1 MSNIQRAYFSNRCI
15 RSRGNI
21 ISAMILVLCT
31 MSVSL
36 FAFEKNLGEGD
47 YMVHSVKVNEAVTID
62 RIVEDFADYDVII
75 FGEEH
80 NDAVAHYLELL
91 LFQKLH
97 DRYKGMIAL
106 SLEMFDRD
114 VQVIL
119 DEYLNGQITEKHFK
133 KDARAWIN
141 YKDYRPL
148 VEFAKTSNIDVIAA
162 NAPMRYTN
170 IARTRGQDAL
180 LVISET
186 AKSFLA
192 PLPYD
197 TATGEYREKLLKVQE
212 VLEPLLIKKDSLM
225 PGDKM
230 QKKMPP
236 AMMIFKINQ
245 GQSLWDATMA
255 YSIIQYRKQ
264 NKDIKIMHVN
274 GKFHSDEYFGVVE
287 QLKRYDPEVKILVIS
302 SFPDEQFPDVNFTQY
317 TNLADY
323 MIITDPSI
331 TKSFEQ

>member
-1 MSNIQRAYFSNRCI
+1 
-15 RSRGNI
+15 
-21 ISAMILVLCT
+21 
-31 MSVSL
+31 
-36 FAFEKNLGEGD
+36 
-47 YMVHSVKVNEAVTID
+47 
-62 RIVEDFADYDVII
+62 
-75 FGEEH
+75 
-80 NDAVAHYLELL
+80 
-91 LFQKLH
+91 
-97 DRYKGMIAL
+97 
-106 SLEMFDRD
+106 MFDRD

-141 YKDYRPL
+141 YEDYRAL
-148 VEFAKTSNIDVIAA
+148 VEFAKTSKIGVIAA

-212 VLEPLLIKKDSLM
+212 VLEPLLIKKDTLM
-225 PGDKM
+225 SGDKM
-230 QKKMPP
+230 LKKMPP
-236 AMMIFKINQ
+236 AMMVFKINQ

-255 YSIIQYRKQ
+255 YSIIQYREQ
-264 NKDIKIMHVN
+264 NKDKKIMHVN

-302 SFPDEQFPDVNFTQY
+302 SVPDDQFPDVNFTQY
-317 TNLADY
+317 TYLADY
-323 MIITDPSI
+323 MIITDPSVAR
-331 TKSFEQ
+331 SFEQ

>member
-1 MSNIQRAYFSNRCI
+1 MKYKWNYIMLMVFLLCSS
-15 RSRGNI
+15 
-21 ISAMILVLCT
+21 SAILYAQGENPYADCYKIY
-31 MSVSL
+31 SG
-36 FAFEKNLGEGD
+36 NLG
-47 YMVHSVKVNEAVTID
+47 KLID
-62 RIVEDFADYDVII
+62 IDQIVEDFANYDVII

-97 DRYKGMIAL
+97 DGYEGMIAL

-133 KDARAWIN
+133 KDARIWIN
-141 YKDYRPL
+141 YEDYRPL
-148 VEFAKTSNIDVIAA
+148 VEFAKTSKIDVIAA

-180 LVISET
+180 LAISET

-212 VLEPLLIKKDSLM
+212 VLEPLLIKKDTLM

-230 QKKMPP
+230 QKKMPL
-236 AMMIFKINQ
+236 AMMVFRINQ

-255 YSIIQYRKQ
+255 YAIYQYRKH
-264 NKDIKIMHVN
+264 NKDNKVLHIN
-274 GKFHSDEYFGVVE
+274 GKFHSDEYFGVVQ

-302 SFPDEQFPDVNFTQY
+302 SFPNDQFPDVNFTEY
-317 TNLADY
+317 TYLADY
-323 MIITDPSI
+323 IIITDPSVAR
-331 TKSFEQ
+331 SFEQ

>member
-1 MSNIQRAYFSNRCI
+1 MKYKWNY
-15 RSRGNI
+15 I
-21 ISAMILVLCT
+21 ILMIFLFCSSSAILYAQGENPYADCYKIY
-31 MSVSL
+31 SG
-36 FAFEKNLGEGD
+36 NLGKLINVD
-47 YMVHSVKVNEAVTID
+47 P
-62 RIVEDFADYDVII
+62 IVEDFANYDVII

-80 NDAVAHYLELL
+80 NDAIAHYLELL

-97 DRYKGMIAL
+97 DRYSSMIVL

-119 DEYLNGQITEKHFK
+119 DEYLSGQITEKHFK

-141 YKDYRPL
+141 YEDYRPL
-148 VEFAKTSNIDVIAA
+148 VEFAKTSKIDVIAA

-180 LVISET
+180 LVISKT

-212 VLEPLLIKKDSLM
+212 VLEPLLLKKDTLM

-236 AMMIFKINQ
+236 AMMVFKINQ

-255 YSIIQYRKQ
+255 YSIIQYREQ
-264 NKDIKIMHVN
+264 NKDKKIMHVN
-274 GKFHSDEYFGVVE
+274 GKFHSDEYFGIVQ

-302 SFPDEQFPDVNFTQY
+302 SFPDNQFPNVDFAVHQH
-317 TNLADY
+317 LGDY
-323 MIITDPSI
+323 IIITDPSI
-331 TKSFEQ
+331 PKSFEQ

>member
-1 MSNIQRAYFSNRCI
+1 MKYKWNHIMLMIFLFCSLSAILHAQGENPYADCYKIYS
-15 RSRGNI
+15 GNLEKLIDVNQI
-21 ISAMILVLCT
+21 I
-31 MSVSL
+31 
-36 FAFEKNLGEGD
+36 
-47 YMVHSVKVNEAVTID
+47 
-62 RIVEDFADYDVII
+62 EDFAKYDVII

-97 DRYKGMIAL
+97 DRYGNSLAL

-133 KDARAWIN
+133 KDSRAWIN
-141 YKDYRPL
+141 YEDYRPM
-148 VEFAKTSNIDVIAA
+148 VEFAKTSKIDVIAA

-192 PLPYD
+192 PLPFD

-212 VLEPLLIKKDSLM
+212 VLEPLLIKKDTLM
-225 PGDKM
+225 SGDKM

-236 AMMIFKINQ
+236 AMMIFKLNQ

-255 YSIIQYRKQ
+255 YSIIQYREQ
-264 NKDIKIMHVN
+264 NKDKKIMHVN
-274 GKFHSDEYFGVVE
+274 GKFHSDEFFGVVE
-287 QLKRYDPEVKILVIS
+287 QLKRYDPEVKILLIS
-302 SFPDEQFPDVNFTQY
+302 SVPDEQFPDINFTQY
-317 TNLADY
+317 TYLADY
-323 MIITDPSI
+323 IIITDPSI
-331 TKSFEQ
+331 PKSFEQ

>member
-15 RSRGNI
+15 RSRGYI
-21 ISAMILVLCT
+21 ISTMILVLCT

-47 YMVHSVKVNEAVTID
+47 YAVHSVKVNEAVTID

-97 DRYKGMIAL
+97 DRYEGMIAL

-119 DEYLNGQITEKHFK
+119 DEYLNGQITEKHFR
-133 KDARAWIN
+133 KDARVWIN
-141 YKDYRPL
+141 YEDYQPM
-148 VEFAKTSNIDVIAA
+148 VEFAKTSKIDVIAA

-170 IARTRGQDAL
+170 IARTKGQDAL
-180 LVISET
+180 LVISEM

-197 TATGEYREKLLKVQE
+197 TATGKYREKLLEVQE
-212 VLEPLLIKKDSLM
+212 ILVPLLIKKDSLM

-236 AMMIFKINQ
+236 AMMVFKINQ

-255 YSIIQYRKQ
+255 YSIIQYREQ
-264 NKDIKIMHVN
+264 NKNKKIMHVN

-287 QLKRYDPEVKILVIS
+287 QLKRYDPTIRILVIS
-302 SFPDEQFPDVNFTQY
+302 SVPDNQFPDVNFTQY
-317 TNLADY
+317 TYLADY
-323 MIITDPSI
+323 IIITDPSI
-331 TKSFEQ
+331 PKSFEQ

>member
-1 MSNIQRAYFSNRCI
+1 MKYKWNYIMLMVFLFCSS
-15 RSRGNI
+15 
-21 ISAMILVLCT
+21 SAILYAQGENPYADCYKIY
-31 MSVSL
+31 SG
-36 FAFEKNLGEGD
+36 NLG
-47 YMVHSVKVNEAVTID
+47 KLINVNQ
-62 RIVEDFADYDVII
+62 IVEDFANYDVII

-91 LFQKLH
+91 FFQKLY
-97 DRYKGMIAL
+97 DRYEGRIAL

-133 KDARAWIN
+133 KDARVWIN
-141 YKDYRPL
+141 YEDYRPM
-148 VEFAKTSNIDVIAA
+148 VEFAKTSKIDVIAA

-170 IARTRGQDAL
+170 IARTRGQNAL
-180 LVISET
+180 LLLSDP
-186 AKSFLA
+186 AKSFIA

-197 TATGEYREKLLKVQE
+197 TSTGEYRQKLLKVQE
-212 VLEPLLIKKDSLM
+212 VLEPLLIKKDTLM

-236 AMMIFKINQ
+236 AMMVFRINQ

-255 YSIIQYRKQ
+255 YAIYQYRKH
-264 NKDIKIMHVN
+264 NKDKKVLHVN
-274 GKFHSDEYFGVVE
+274 GKFHSDEYFGVVQ

-302 SFPDEQFPDVNFTQY
+302 SFPDDQFPEVDFA
-317 TNLADY
+317 LHKRLGDY
-323 MIITDPSI
+323 IVMTDPSVAR
-331 TKSFEQ
+331 SFEQ